1 MSRDD
6 LLADLQD
13 EVAARPA
20 APHTPPTTRVPRG
33 NGAPLTPTLDLS
45 VTPLRWSLPSV
56 GPVPAGIG
64 LAVTAGPVRFSLGVR

>member
-20 APHTPPTTRVPRG
+20 APHVPPPPSVPRG
-33 NGAPLTPTLDLS
+33 QGTPLTPTLDLS
-45 VTPLRWSLPSV
+45 LTPLRWSLPSV

-64 LAVTAGPVRFSLGVR
+64 LSVQAGPVRFSVAVR

>member
-20 APHTPPTTRVPRG
+20 APPTPPP
-33 NGAPLTPTLDLS
+33 GAADSAAAPTPTLGLEL
-45 VTPLRWSLPSV
+45 TPLRWSLPSV
-56 GPVPAGIG
+56 RAVPRGPG
-64 LAVTAGPVRFSLGVR
+64 LAVSVGPVRVSLAVR

>member
-13 EVAARPA
+13 EVSARPA
-20 APHTPPTTRVPRG
+20 APPTPPPGVPSGRV
-33 NGAPLTPTLDLS
+33 APLTPALDLS

-64 LAVTAGPVRFSLGVR
+64 LAVTAGPVRFSVAVR

>member
-20 APHTPPTTRVPRG
+20 APPTPLPSSLPRG
-33 NGAPLTPTLDLS
+33 QGAPLTPTLDLS

-56 GPVPAGIG
+56 GPVPTGIG
-64 LAVTAGPVRFSLGVR
+64 LAVKAGPVRFSVGVR